1 MAVRGKTDN
10 GKSDSSIRGQPENL
24 HNPLCYLFP
33 FLKKRHTTVPS
44 KQHAINYSQDS
55 QDPTQVHVLHIS
67 SHFALITF
75 IHVNHCVSIPGR

>member
-33 FLKKRHTTVPS
+33 FLKKRHATVPS

-55 QDPTQVHVLHIS
+55 
-67 SHFALITF
+67 
-75 IHVNHCVSIPGR
+75 R